1 MVKKSPTKFPYFEE
15 ESSADVVL
23 ARMGENIDPRVRE
36 VMTSVIKHLHAAV
49 KEIRPTYEE
58 WMTAIQF
65 LTRTGHT
72 CSEWRQEF
80 ILLSDTLGVSML
92 VDAINN
98 DHGTEATENT
108 VLGPFY
114 VENPP
119 HRENGFNIC
128 LDGKGQPM
136 VVRGRVV
143 DTLGA
148 PIAGAT
154 VDAWQTN
161 EDGYYDV
168 QQKGIQPDMNLRG
181 IFTTNEK
188 GEFWFRSAKPRYYPI
203 PGDGPMGEL
212 LAAMGRGVIRA
223 AHIHF
228 IVKAAGF
235 ETVITHVFP
244 PDCPYLEIDAV
255 FGVKESLIG
264 AFRLVD
270 NPEQAERLGF
280 SAPFWALDWDFVLA
294 RGERKT

>member
-1 MVKKSPTKFPYFEE
+1 MTKAPTKFPYFEE
-15 ESSADVVL
+15 ENSAEVVL
-23 ARMGENIDPRVRE
+23 ARMGEDIDPRVRE

-72 CSEWRQEF
+72 CTEWRQEF

-294 RGERKT
+294 RDERKT